1 MTQKF
6 SHSGDFS
13 FSFPFSFHFIIF
25 ILFSRQ
31 VQTKQRHIDS
41 HKLNSHQIKVRV
53 EGWGEVGPISVDK
66 VGVYFRH
73 ARAEMAD
80 EYSNVPR
87 ARIVFGVT
95 LEGSAQK
102 LIIVRSAL
110 RFNNRLD
117 HPILMKM
124 EHLFGHL
131 NIRNWPQSKTV
142 IVTSNENYSVPL
154 SHVHSFLFVKPLPIN
169 FKINESLLEETSTS
183 SGIGQMERIDGN
195 SYWNRFG
202 RYF

>member
-1 MTQKF
+1 M
-6 SHSGDFS
+6 
-13 FSFPFSFHFIIF
+13 
-25 ILFSRQ
+25 
-31 VQTKQRHIDS
+31 
-41 HKLNSHQIKVRV
+41 
-53 EGWGEVGPISVDK
+53 DK

-102 LIIVRSAL
+102 LITVRSAL

-131 NIRNWPQSKTV
+131 NIRNWPHSKTV
-142 IVTSNENYSVPL
+142 IVSSNENYSVPL

-169 FKINESLLEETSTS
+169 FKLNESLLDGG
-183 SGIGQMERIDGN
+183 SGAGHGQLERIDGN
-195 SYWNRFG
+195 SYWSRFG
-202 RYF
+202 YFQICHL